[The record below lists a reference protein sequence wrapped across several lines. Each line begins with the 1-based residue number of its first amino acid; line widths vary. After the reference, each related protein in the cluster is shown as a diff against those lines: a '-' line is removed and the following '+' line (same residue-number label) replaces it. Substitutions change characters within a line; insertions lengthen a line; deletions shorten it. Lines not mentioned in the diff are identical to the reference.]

1 MDLSLI
7 KENRLNSL
15 NQKYKPII
23 KTYTD
28 TINIVNSISIN
39 NNEPLAI
46 IICKLYILTNNV
58 NQTLKILTNSN
69 FKINNRKI
77 NSTDISE
84 TLKSIPK
91 DEKNIYKSFAR
102 NQFINNKKKSRVL
115 T

>member
-28 TINIVNSISIN
+28 TVNIVNSISIA
-39 NNEPLAI
+39 NNEPIDI

-91 DEKNIYKSFAR
+91 NENNIYRSFAR
-102 NQFINNKKKSRVL
+102 NQFINNKKKSRLL